1 MVAGLN
7 GKTLRQYGS
16 SVSAYQKFCKT
27 RGLVLMSDA
36 SIENFLRN
44 LWDRGIKKGTPL
56 TFRSAIRKI
65 CCVYNKR
72 DPFENDRLNM
82 FVNAFAVDNEKV
94 EARFIEPIDLDDLR
108 DLFRTFTDVK
118 DKQATIL
125 VMITLHQNVRMRT
138 LTSMTFNDLMPES
151 GSIWI
156 AHAKKH
162 DVPFLTIAHPVT
174 EALWLEL
181 HNLMGR
187 PPPNTRIARGWTEA
201 KLNDWLRACALT
213 LKWKYAPTWHW
224 LRHTATQ
231 RFNDLCYP
239 NAILRAL
246 GTWKRDSSMKTY
258 IRCRSP
264 WPYPVAVKL
273 RHKGYIETLTARL
286 QQHRGRMVWLVAPKA
301 KARVPTPS
309 TPALF

>member
-1 MVAGLN
+1 MIAGMN

-16 SVSAYQKFCKT
+16 AIATYQKFCKT
-27 RGLVLMSDA
+27 RGLVLMSLS
-36 SIENFLRN
+36 SIENFLRS
-44 LWDRGIKKGTPL
+44 LWDKGIKKGTPL

-65 CCVYNKR
+65 CFVYNQR
-72 DPFENDRLNM
+72 DPFETQRLNM
-82 FVNAFAVDNEKV
+82 FVNAFAVDSEKL
-94 EARFIEPIDLDDLR
+94 EARFIEPLHLDNLR
-108 DLFRTFTDVK
+108 DLFRTFTDIK
-118 DKQATIL
+118 DKQAAAL
-125 VMITLHQNVRMRT
+125 FMITLHQNVRMRT

-151 GSIWI
+151 GTIWI

-162 DVPFLTIAHPVT
+162 DSPFLTIAHPGT

-181 HNLMGR
+181 YDLMER
-187 PPPNTRIARGWTEA
+187 PSPNTRIARGWTEP
-201 KLNDWLRACALT
+201 KLNAWLGACALE
-213 LKWKYAPTWHW
+213 LKLTYTPSWHW
-224 LRHTATQ
+224 IRHTATQ
-231 RFNDLCYP
+231 RFNDLAYP

-264 WPYPVAVKL
+264 WPYPEAVKL

-286 QQHRGRMVWLVAPKA
+286 QQHRGKMVWLVAPKA

-309 TPALF
+309 TPVLF